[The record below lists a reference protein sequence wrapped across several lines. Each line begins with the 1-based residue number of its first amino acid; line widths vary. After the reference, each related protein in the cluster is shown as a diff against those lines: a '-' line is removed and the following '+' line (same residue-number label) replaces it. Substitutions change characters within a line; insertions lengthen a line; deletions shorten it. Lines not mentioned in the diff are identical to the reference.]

1 MSRLKAWWTQPDE
14 FDWITTFLRRRG
26 LLRSAQMIMA
36 FVTASS
42 SLAPLTM
49 LTSQHLPSA
58 TTAMIGGGV
67 AVFTVGLTV
76 FWLTRWPT
84 RRQSQAIVLS
94 GILCIAAWSLAE
106 PTAALAAL
114 ACTAMAVTG
123 GYIAFFHRPKVL
135 LLNAGVAVAIATMVA
150 IRLSREANIA
160 VATSAFWLINFLN
173 SSFPLAI
180 WGMRQGLG
188 NYAQRA
194 EEDALTGLLNRRAFI
209 DAVSDSLANASPAH
223 THLAVVMIDLDH
235 FKRINDTHGH
245 SVGDYAL
252 RAVAELLRE
261 HTPPD
266 ALVCRAGGEEF
277 LIALTTMTSELQSLA
292 ARLCTA
298 VAGLTPLVTASI
310 GTASAELHLVN
321 GTRGALTL
329 EELITIADMAMYA
342 AKRSGG
348 NQVHHSVRN

>member
-1 MSRLKAWWTQPDE
+1 
-14 FDWITTFLRRRG
+14 
-26 LLRSAQMIMA
+26 MA
-36 FVTASS
+36 VVTASS
-42 SLAPLTM
+42 SLAPLTI
-49 LTSQHLPSA
+49 LTTQRLPSVA
-58 TTAMIGGGV
+58 IAMIGGGV

-84 RRQSQAIVLS
+84 RRQSLAIVLI

-114 ACTAMAVTG
+114 ACAAMAVTG

-135 LLNAGVAVAIATMVA
+135 LLNGAVAVAIATIVA
-150 IRLSREANIA
+150 LRLSRDINIA
-160 VATSAFWLINFLN
+160 VAASAFWLINFLN
-173 SSFPLAI
+173 LSLPFAI

-209 DAVSDSLANASPAH
+209 DAVSNSLTDPPPAH

-252 RAVAELLRE
+252 RAVAGLLRE
-261 HTPPD
+261 HTPAD
-266 ALVCRAGGEEF
+266 AFVCRAGGEEF
-277 LIALTTMTSELQSLA
+277 LVALTTITSELETLA
-292 ARLCTA
+292 ARLCIA

-310 GTASAELHLVN
+310 GTASAELNLVS
-321 GTRGALTL
+321 GPKGALTL

-348 NQVHHSVRN
+348 NQVHHSVRK